1 MMLLFQM
8 KRTTRSV
15 KGDGVADVCFVSL
28 FRRPGIEGFIGFIIT
43 LWCVACCADD
53 RVGTIA
59 APVAG
64 SESVWEG
71 HQAVSR
77 RDFPEDYS
85 FDSASILTE
94 PEGDGKKLQFHGY
107 FEVTSPIHGSDDE
120 SQQPS
125 SQFLKDNELTLW
137 LGKRISRRLSFGS
150 EIEIKDGFE
159 TYELER
165 CEFDYE
171 IMKKL
176 LIVRLGK
183 FKYPL
188 GIERLVE
195 SAPLN
200 KLIDRPFP
208 STRIIPGTYSDIG
221 GMLHGAVPF
230 PHDTRLKYEFALSN
244 GLAGPDHEDVQ
255 QLWDNNRNKAL
266 GGRLG
271 YEILPGLELGGS
283 YSRGKYDEDDRLSI
297 DFLGADIQFRKGN
310 LEVRGEYITSQVEQR
325 SADGGDY
332 DRNGYY
338 FQVSYQHPFHLN
350 YIRYAEG
357 VFRFD
362 SVDPNRD
369 ITDGNE
375 ADRIAVGINYAPTEQ
390 VIFKIEY
397 EVENE
402 PGEEIHGKAF
412 VQAIFRW

>member
-1 MMLLFQM
+1 
-8 KRTTRSV
+8 
-15 KGDGVADVCFVSL
+15 
-28 FRRPGIEGFIGFIIT
+28 
-43 LWCVACCADD
+43 
-53 RVGTIA
+53 
-59 APVAG
+59 
-64 SESVWEG
+64 
-71 HQAVSR
+71 
-77 RDFPEDYS
+77 
-85 FDSASILTE
+85 
-94 PEGDGKKLQFHGY
+94 
-107 FEVTSPIHGSDDE
+107 
-120 SQQPS
+120 
-125 SQFLKDNELTLW
+125 
-137 LGKRISRRLSFGS
+137 
-150 EIEIKDGFE
+150 
-159 TYELER
+159 
-165 CEFDYE
+165 
-171 IMKKL
+171 
-176 LIVRLGK
+176 
-183 FKYPL
+183 
-188 GIERLVE
+188 
-195 SAPLN
+195 
-200 KLIDRPFP
+200 
-208 STRIIPGTYSDIG
+208 
-221 GMLHGAVPF
+221 MLHGAVPF